1 VIAISCGSQGG
12 FPVTHL
18 RNMMLEE
25 LQRRNYSP
33 ETIRLYLF
41 AVKDFAG
48 YFGQRPD
55 KLGPEHLRQ
64 YQLHLLNERK
74 LAVGSVIARTSA
86 LRFFFIKVLRR
97 PQREIDLVYPKR
109 QDRLPVILSEEEVAR
124 LIESAIT
131 SYHRVILMTLY
142 GTGLRR
148 EELCRL
154 KVTDIDSQRMVVHVR
169 QGKGNKDRDVTLS
182 PRLLEVLRDYWKWRK
197 PKTYL
202 FPSLYHKQPE
212 QPIDSKTV
220 WYAVREAAR
229 RAGIQKKVSPH
240 LLRHSW
246 ATHLLERGTDLKT
259 IQVLLGHVDLEATTI
274 YLHLSQHHMQGV
286 NNPIEALPISGL
298 GDKPSLRPRKGE

>member
-1 VIAISCGSQGG
+1 MTAI
-12 FPVTHL
+12 
-18 RNMMLEE
+18 RKRMLEE
-25 LQRRNYSP
+25 LQRRRYSS
-33 ETIRLYLF
+33 ETIRLYLSAVQHF
-41 AVKDFAG
+41 AK
-48 YFGQRPD
+48 YFGKRPD
-55 KLGPEHLRQ
+55 QLGPEHLRQ
-64 YQLHLLNERK
+64 YQLYLLNERK

-86 LRFFFIKVLRR
+86 LRFFFLKVLRR
-97 PQREIDLVYPKR
+97 SYREVDLVYPKR
-109 QDRLPVILSEEEVAR
+109 PERLPVILSEEEVTR
-124 LIESAIT
+124 LIESAST

-154 KVTDIDSQRMVVHVR
+154 KVIDVDSQRMVIHVR

-182 PRLLEVLRDYWKWRK
+182 PRLLEVLRAYWKWRK

-202 FPSLYHKQPE
+202 FPSHYRRRAEH
-212 QPIDSKTV
+212 PIDSKTV

-229 RAGIQKKVSPH
+229 RAGIKKKVSPH

-259 IQVLLGHVDLEATTI
+259 IQTLLGHVDLEATTI
-274 YLHLSQHHMQGV
+274 YLHLSQRHMQAV

-298 GDKPSLRPRKGE
+298 GAKPSIRPRKGE

>member
-1 VIAISCGSQGG
+1 MTV
-12 FPVTHL
+12 L
-18 RNMMLEE
+18 RKRMLEE

-48 YFGQRPD
+48 YFGQHPD

-86 LRFFFIKVLRR
+86 LRFFFIKVLRQ

-154 KVTDIDSQRMVVHVR
+154 KVTDIDSQRMVVHAR

-202 FPSLYHKQPE
+202 FPSLYRKQPE

-229 RAGIQKKVSPH
+229 RAGIKKKVSPH

-274 YLHLSQHHMQGV
+274 YLHLSQRHMQTV

-298 GDKPSLRPRKGE
+298 GVKPTLRPRKGE

>member
-1 VIAISCGSQGG
+1 MTV
-12 FPVTHL
+12 L
-18 RNMMLEE
+18 RKRMLEE

-48 YFGQRPD
+48 YFGQHPD

-124 LIESAIT
+124 LIESATT

-154 KVTDIDSQRMVVHVR
+154 KVIDIDSQRMVVHVR

-202 FPSLYHKQPE
+202 FPSLYRKQPE

-229 RAGIQKKVSPH
+229 RAGIKKKVSPH

-274 YLHLSQHHMQGV
+274 YLHLSQRHMQGV

-298 GDKPSLRPRKGE
+298 GAAPTLRPRKGE

>member
-1 VIAISCGSQGG
+1 MTQ
-12 FPVTHL
+12 L
-18 RNMMLEE
+18 RKRMLEE

-33 ETIRLYLF
+33 NTIRPYLY
-41 AVKDFAG
+41 AVEDFAR
-48 YFGQRPD
+48 YFGKSPD
-55 KLGPEHLRQ
+55 KLGQEHLRK
-64 YQLHLLNERK
+64 YQLHLLNDCK
-74 LAVGSVIARTSA
+74 LTVETIVGRIAA
-86 LRFFFIKVLRR
+86 LRFFFVKVLRR
-97 PQREIDLVYPKR
+97 PYREIDLVYPKR
-109 QDRLPVILSEEEVAR
+109 PERLPLILSEEEVAR
-124 LIESAIT
+124 LIESAST

-154 KVTDIDSQRMVVHVR
+154 KVTDVDSQRMVIHVR

-182 PRLLEVLRDYWKWRK
+182 PRLLDVLRAYWKWRK

-202 FPSLYHKQPE
+202 FPSPYRSRTE
-212 QPIDSKTV
+212 RPIDSKTV

-229 RAGIQKKVSPH
+229 RAGIKKKVSPH

-259 IQVLLGHVDLEATTI
+259 IQILLGHFDLEATTI
-274 YLHLSQHHMQGV
+274 YLHLSQHHLQAV

-298 GDKPSLRPRKGE
+298 GDKPSLRPRKPE

>member
-1 VIAISCGSQGG
+1 M
-12 FPVTHL
+12 TDL
-18 RNMMLEE
+18 RKRMLEE
-25 LQRRNYSP
+25 LQRRNYSA
-33 ETIRLYLF
+33 ETTRAYLF

-48 YFGQRPD
+48 YFGKRPD
-55 KLGPEHLRQ
+55 KLGQEHFRQ
-64 YQLHLLNERK
+64 YQLYLLNDRK
-74 LAVGSVIARTSA
+74 LTVDTIVGRIAA
-86 LRFFFIKVLRR
+86 LRFFFVKVLRR
-97 PQREIDLVYPKR
+97 PYREIDLVYPKR
-109 QDRLPVILSEEEVAR
+109 PERLPVILSEEEVAR

-182 PRLLEVLRDYWKWRK
+182 PRLLEVLRAYWKWRK

-202 FPSLYHKQPE
+202 FPSYYPSRREK
-212 QPIDSKTV
+212 PITSHMV

-229 RAGIQKKVSPH
+229 RAGIKKKVSPH

-274 YLHLSQHHMQGV
+274 YLHLSQRHLQAV
-286 NNPIEALPISGL
+286 NNPIDALPVSGL
-298 GDKPSLRPRKGE
+298 GTKPSLRPRKGE

>member
-1 VIAISCGSQGG
+1 M
-12 FPVTHL
+12 TKL
-18 RNMMLEE
+18 RKRMLEE

-33 ETIRLYLF
+33 NTIRPYLY
-41 AVKDFAG
+41 AVVDFAR
-48 YFGQRPD
+48 YFGKSPD
-55 KLGPEHLRQ
+55 KLGQEHLRQ
-64 YQLHLLNERK
+64 YQLHLLNDCK
-74 LAVGSVIARTSA
+74 LTVKTIVGRIAA
-86 LRFFFIKVLRR
+86 LRFFFVKVLRR
-97 PQREIDLVYPKR
+97 PYCEVDLVYPKPAE
-109 QDRLPVILSEEEVAR
+109 RLPVILSEEEVAR
-124 LIESAIT
+124 LIESAST
-131 SYHRVILMTLY
+131 SFHRVILMTLY

-169 QGKGNKDRDVTLS
+169 QGKGNKDRDITLS
-182 PRLLEVLRDYWKWRK
+182 PRLLEVLRAYWKWRK

-202 FPSLYHKQPE
+202 FPSPYRSRSE
-212 QPIDSKTV
+212 RPIDSKTV
-220 WYAVREAAR
+220 WHAVREAAR

-259 IQVLLGHVDLEATTI
+259 IQMLLGHFDLEATTI
-274 YLHLSQHHMQGV
+274 YLHLSQRHLQSV

>member
-1 VIAISCGSQGG
+1 M
-12 FPVTHL
+12 TDL
-18 RNMMLEE
+18 RKRMLEE
-25 LQRRNYSP
+25 LQRRNYSS
-33 ETIRLYLF
+33 ETTRAYLF

-48 YFGQRPD
+48 YFGKRPD
-55 KLGPEHLRQ
+55 KLGQEHLRQ
-64 YQLHLLNERK
+64 YQLHLLNDRK
-74 LAVGSVIARTSA
+74 LAVETIVGRISA
-86 LRFFFIKVLRR
+86 LRFFFVKVLRR
-97 PQREIDLVYPKR
+97 PYREIDLVYPKR
-109 QDRLPVILSEEEVAR
+109 PERLPVILSEEEVAR

-154 KVTDIDSQRMVVHVR
+154 KVSDIDSQRMVVHVR

-182 PRLLEVLRDYWKWRK
+182 PRLLEVLRAYWKWRK

-202 FPSLYHKQPE
+202 FPSLYRKRPE

-220 WYAVREAAR
+220 WHAVREAAR
-229 RAGIQKKVSPH
+229 RAGIKKKVSPH

-246 ATHLLERGTDLKT
+246 ATHLLERGADLKA

-274 YLHLSQHHMQGV
+274 YLHLSQRHLQAL
-286 NNPIEALPISGL
+286 NNPIDALPISGL
-298 GDKPSLRPRKGE
+298 GAKPTLRPRKGE

>member
-1 VIAISCGSQGG
+1 MTI
-12 FPVTHL
+12 L
-18 RNMMLEE
+18 RKRMLEE

-64 YQLHLLNERK
+64 YQLHLLNERT

-109 QDRLPVILSEEEVAR
+109 QDPLPVIVSEEEVAR
-124 LIESAIT
+124 LIESAST

-142 GTGLRR
+142 ATGLRR

-154 KVTDIDSQRMVVHVR
+154 KVADIDSQRMVVHVH

-182 PRLLEVLRDYWKWRK
+182 PRLLEVLRAYWKWRK

-202 FPSLYHKQPE
+202 FPSLYRTNPE

-220 WYAVREAAR
+220 WYAVRQAAR
-229 RAGIQKKVSPH
+229 RAGIKKKVSPH
-240 LLRHSW
+240 TLRHSW

-259 IQVLLGHVDLEATTI
+259 IQVLLGHFDLEATTI
-274 YLHLSQHHMQGV
+274 YLHLSQRHMQSV

-298 GDKPSLRPRKGE
+298 GTKPSLRPRKGE

>member
-1 VIAISCGSQGG
+1 
-12 FPVTHL
+12 
-18 RNMMLEE
+18 MLEE

-41 AVKDFAG
+41 AVEDFAS
-48 YFGQRPD
+48 YFGKSPD

-64 YQLHLLNERK
+64 FQLHLLNERK
-74 LAVGSVIARTSA
+74 LAVPTVIARTSA

-109 QDRLPVILSEEEVAR
+109 QERLPVILSEEEVAR
-124 LIESAIT
+124 LIESAST

-154 KVTDIDSQRMVVHVR
+154 KVTDIDSQRMVVHVH

-182 PRLLEVLRDYWKWRK
+182 PRLLEVLRAYWKWRK

-202 FPSLYHKQPE
+202 FPSLYRKQPE

-286 NNPIEALPISGL
+286 NNPIEALPIAGL
-298 GDKPSLRPRKGE
+298 GAKPTLRPRKGE

>member
-1 VIAISCGSQGG
+1 
-12 FPVTHL
+12 
-18 RNMMLEE
+18 MLEE

-33 ETIRLYLF
+33 NTIRPYLY
-41 AVKDFAG
+41 AVEDFAR
-48 YFGQRPD
+48 YFGKSPD
-55 KLGPEHLRQ
+55 KLSQEHLRQ
-64 YQLHLLNERK
+64 YQLHLLNDCK
-74 LAVGSVIARTSA
+74 LTVETIVGRIAA
-86 LRFFFIKVLRR
+86 LRFFFVKVLRR
-97 PQREIDLVYPKR
+97 PYREIDLVYPKR
-109 QDRLPVILSEEEVAR
+109 PERLPIILSEEEVGR
-124 LIESAIT
+124 LIESAST

-142 GTGLRR
+142 GAGLRR

-154 KVTDIDSQRMVVHVR
+154 KVEDVDSRRMVIHVR

-182 PRLLEVLRDYWKWRK
+182 PRLLEVLRAYWKWRK

-202 FPSLYHKQPE
+202 FPSLYRKRPE

-220 WYAVREAAR
+220 WYAVREASR
-229 RAGIQKKVSPH
+229 RAGIKKKVSPH

-274 YLHLSQHHMQGV
+274 YLHLSQRHMQAV

-298 GDKPSLRPRKGE
+298 GTKPNLRPRKGE